1 MNTIWYILLVILGIS
16 VLVIT
21 HELGHYL
28 MGKALGFTIVEF
40 SVGLGP
46 KLFGIKGKET
56 EFTLRALPIGGSC
69 RFYGEDQEVQD
80 ERCFN
85 SKPAWRRFLV
95 VLAGP
100 LTNILTCVVLA
111 FVMLLGFGEVVDRSS
126 DELLIVQ
133 EVVKGGPAEE
143 AGVQVGDV
151 IVAIDGKPL
160 QNSDAVS
167 EAVSAADLHHLELT
181 VLRGAQLQTNETK
194 DGRLT
199 TTETAVQGGTE
210 LTLTL
215 GDLLDQE
222 TGEKRIKVTY
232 ARPSVRET
240 VETYSVGKAAYM
252 AFPYTWDLGKLV
264 YQSIGMIV
272 TGKASFRDMTGIVGT
287 VDFVSDTMAQTKSAT
302 AAVDLFLWFMALIA
316 VNLGIVNLFPLP
328 ALDGGRLIF
337 IIIEMI
343 RRKPVPPE
351 KEGVIHLVGMV
362 LLLVLMVAL
371 TVSDIMRCFGG

>member
-1 MNTIWYILLVILGIS
+1 MHTIWYILLAILGIS

-28 MGKALGFTIVEF
+28 MGKRLGFTIVEF

-85 SKPAWRRFLV
+85 SKPAWKRFLV

-100 LTNILTCVVLA
+100 VMNILTCTVLC
-111 FVMLLGFGEVVDRSS
+111 FVMLLGYGEIVSQS
-126 DELLIVQ
+126 EQEHLIVQ
-133 EVVKGGPAEE
+133 KVEENGPADE

-151 IVAIDGKPL
+151 LVSIDGKPL
-160 QNSDAVS
+160 PDMAAVTKAVQ
-167 EAVSAADLHHLELT
+167 EADIGELHLT
-181 VLRGAQLQTNETK
+181 VLRGATVTPNATK
-194 DGRLT
+194 SGRRT
-199 TTETAVQGGTE
+199 TTEITVTGGTE
-210 LTLTL
+210 LDLTL
-215 GDLLDQE
+215 HDLLDQQTGNKLMLVTIAHPKRTE
-222 TGEKRIKVTY
+222 TIENL
-232 ARPSVRET
+232 
-240 VETYSVGKAAYM
+240 SVGKAALKS
-252 AFPYTWDLGKLV
+252 FPFTWDLGKLV
-264 YQSIGMIV
+264 YESIGMIF
-272 TGKASFRDMTGIVGT
+272 TGKAHFRDMTGVVGV
-287 VDFVSDTMAQTKSAT
+287 VDFVSDTMAQTSSTSDAI
-302 AAVDLFLWFMALIA
+302 DLFLWFMALIA

-351 KEGVIHLVGMV
+351 KEGIVHLIGMI
-362 LLLVLMVAL
+362 LLLALMVAL